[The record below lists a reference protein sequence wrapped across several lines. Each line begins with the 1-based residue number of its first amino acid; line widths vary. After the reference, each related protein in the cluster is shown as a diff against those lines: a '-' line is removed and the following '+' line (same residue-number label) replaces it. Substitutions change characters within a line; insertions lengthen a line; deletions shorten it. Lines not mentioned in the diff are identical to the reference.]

1 MQIRYCTYT
10 DTGDRPVNEDR
21 LCACRTPAGCC
32 FAVADGLGGHAC
44 GEVASRLAVD
54 ILCGEGLDTV
64 PGQAQL
70 LERFQAANARILE
83 QQKQP
88 GQEDMERGIS
98 VQISVTGK
106 LRDTMGSIIPFL
118 PGI

>member
-1 MQIRYCTYT
+1 MRLSAYSYT
-10 DTGDRPVNEDR
+10 NQGGREHNEDSIR
-21 LCACRTPAGCC
+21 AVLDGGRGV
-32 FAVADGLGGHAC
+32 FALADGLGGHAC